1 MTNLRSFALAILAL
15 PALAGE
21 PVHSIEGQASLVS
34 VAPETRR
41 LVNGRALAGTSFGI
55 AYRGPIRSG
64 DLEHRIHLD
73 LMGLRAAE
81 VTGMDGAAP
90 KHFCFGW
97 DLLYPRGKWSAYFGL
112 QGTRWKQSIDAQTGT
127 EFRDY
132 NEAGTV
138 KYLNSGSGTKIGA
151 RLGLEYGLR
160 GNLRLFAG
168 YTQTEFNK
176 KHNPGW
182 FNLGV
187 TYRGWTF

>member
-1 MTNLRSFALAILAL
+1 MTILRSLALVALAV

-21 PVHSIEGQASLVS
+21 SRHSLEAQASLVS

-41 LVNGRALAGTSFGI
+41 LVDGRALSGTSFGI
-55 AYRGPIRSG
+55 AYRGRLQPG
-64 DLEHRIHLD
+64 VLDHRIHLD
-73 LMGLRAAE
+73 LMGLRAKE
-81 VTGMDGAAP
+81 NTGMDGAAP
-90 KHFCFGW
+90 KHISFGW
-97 DLLYPRGKWSAYFGL
+97 DLMYLHGKWSAYFGL

-127 EFRDY
+127 EFRDT

-151 RLGLEYGLR
+151 RLGLEYAIR
-160 GNLRLFAG
+160 GKFSLFAG

-182 FNLGV
+182 WNVGV
-187 TYRGWTF
+187 LYRGLGF

>member
-1 MTNLRSFALAILAL
+1 MTNLRSLALAALAL
-15 PALAGE
+15 PAMAAE
-21 PVHSIEGQASLVS
+21 PRHALEAQVSLVS

-41 LVNGRALAGTSFGI
+41 LVDGRALAGASFGI
-55 AYRGPIRSG
+55 AYRGQLQPG
-64 DLEHRIHLD
+64 VLGHRAHLD
-73 LMGLRAAE
+73 LMGLRAKE

-90 KHFCFGW
+90 KHLSFGW
-97 DLLYPRGKWSAYFGL
+97 DLIYLQRKWSVYFGL
-112 QGTRWKQSIDAQTGT
+112 QGTRWKQSIDAQTGS

-138 KYLNSGSGTKIGA
+138 KYSNSGTGTKIGG
-151 RLGLEYGLR
+151 RLGVEYGLR
-160 GNLRLFAG
+160 PDLSLFAG

-187 TYRGWTF
+187 VYRGFSF

>member
-1 MTNLRSFALAILAL
+1 MMNMKSLALALLAV

-21 PVHSIEGQASLVS
+21 SRHSIEAQASMVS

-41 LVNGRALAGTSFGI
+41 LVDGRALAGTSFGI
-55 AYRGPIRSG
+55 AYRGPLQAG
-64 DLEHRIHLD
+64 VLEHRVHVE
-73 LMGLRAAE
+73 LMGLRAKE
-81 VTGMDGAAP
+81 ITGMEGSAP
-90 KHFCFGW
+90 KHFIYGW
-97 DLLYPRGKWSAYFGL
+97 DLIYLQGKWSAYFGL
-112 QGTRWKQSIDAQTGT
+112 QGMRWKQSIDAATGT

-138 KYLNSGSGTKIGA
+138 KYLNAGKGTRIGA
-151 RLGLEYGLR
+151 RFGLEYSLR
-160 GNLRLFAG
+160 KDISLFAG

-187 TYRGWTF
+187 MYRGLRF

>member
-1 MTNLRSFALAILAL
+1 MTILRSLALAALAV

-21 PVHSIEGQASLVS
+21 TRHSLEAQASLVS

-41 LVNGRALAGTSFGI
+41 LVDGRALSGTSIGI
-55 AYRGPIRSG
+55 AYRGHLQPG
-64 DLEHRIHLD
+64 GLDHRVHLD
-73 LMGLRAAE
+73 LMGLRAKE
-81 VTGMDGAAP
+81 ITGMDGAAP

-97 DLLYPRGKWSAYFGL
+97 DLIYPQGRWSAYFGL

-127 EFRDY
+127 EFRDT

-138 KYLNSGSGTKIGA
+138 KYLNSGKGTKIGA
-151 RLGLEYGLR
+151 RLGLEYGIR
-160 GNLRLFAG
+160 GNLSLFAG

-176 KHNPGW
+176 KYNPGW

-187 TYRGWTF
+187 VYRGLKF